1 MLAGGA
7 AGRWTS
13 AWQRSGHRLRG
24 RRGGR
29 RQPGAL
35 PPSSSSERV
44 DVISQWVSPVTAVV
58 AAVINLG
65 ALVFVGVQVRHV
77 ISESRRNAS
86 NQELERVRQRKRDT
100 IDAVMATAQHHADLK
115 AVLPWNDRDQEVVK
129 RFLEEIEADDSKR
142 NVVRKYLDYIEL
154 VAVGVMEDVFDLET
168 VTRLSGERFIAVAK
182 NYLPYMERRRRELNS
197 PSLYVEIEVMADLIR
212 AHQKKLSLTLTGSTT
227 RSAG

>member
-1 MLAGGA
+1 M
-7 AGRWTS
+7 
-13 AWQRSGHRLRG
+13 
-24 RRGGR
+24 
-29 RQPGAL
+29 
-35 PPSSSSERV
+35 
-44 DVISQWVSPVTAVV
+44 ISQWVSPVTAVV